1 MNDNAANNDDVKN
14 VLQELIE
21 IARDGQEGFSLA
33 SEHAQDPSLK
43 AAFAER
49 SSKRASFVRQ
59 LRLLQSN
66 YSDAERDDSDT
77 ITGGLHRAWMTI
89 RAAVAR
95 KEDQAILEEAERGE
109 DAAVEAYTE
118 ALGRDPALPAEVRNC
133 IQSQAAEVQQDHDF
147 VRDLRDSGKFDHKT
161 K

>member
-1 MNDNAANNDDVKN
+1 MNDETTTNDDVKS
-14 VLQELIE
+14 VLQNLIE

-33 SEHAQDPSLK
+33 AEHAQDPALK
-43 AAFAER
+43 EAFAER

-66 YSDAERDDSDT
+66 YSDAERDDSDSL
-77 ITGGLHRAWMTI
+77 TGGLHRAWMTI

-109 DAAVEAYTE
+109 DVAVEAYE
-118 ALGRDPALPAEVRNC
+118 DALQHDPALPAEVRST
-133 IQSQAAEVQQDHDF
+133 IQTQASEVKQDHDF
-147 VRDLRDSGKFDHKT
+147 VRDLRNSGKYDHKT
-161 K
+161 S